1 VPGDFESVL
10 AAELSEDLSIDI
22 SDGGYFEPLDDEP
35 LQEAGAESSRSE
47 APEVQPDSQPSRD
60 SLEAEM
66 ERLLGDLS
74 RKP

>member
-1 VPGDFESVL
+1 VL
-10 AAELSEDLSIDI
+10 AAELSQDLTRESPRDSLIAAR
-22 SDGGYFEPLDDEP
+22 YTEHRLDAG
-35 LQEAGAESSRSE
+35 EAELLE